1 MRAPLE
7 GPKQSGRAPGRILRL
22 LLLFSSMIC
31 CACQTVQPIAVSM
44 GLSAAPNPF
53 DTQKAA
59 GAYETYYDI
68 FRDVPLPRDMK
79 VDAAKTRRPGKAD
92 PPDTGFLMLTGNVE
106 QNSLLTAQALTLAKD
121 GWTVIAFYRAPHSM
135 LAAEKGDRVC
145 VVSLG
150 ESLTVTYMMIWVTP
164 RSNGFRAPLSRYS
177 TPEATP
183 QEGAQEPVN
192 TAPASPAP
200 TQGEIGESEL
210 SS

>member
-1 MRAPLE
+1 
-7 GPKQSGRAPGRILRL
+7 
-22 LLLFSSMIC
+22 
-31 CACQTVQPIAVSM
+31 M

-53 DTQKAA
+53 DNQKAA
-59 GAYETYYDI
+59 GAYETYYDL

-79 VDAAKTRRPGKAD
+79 VDADKTRRPGKAD

-106 QNSLLTAQALTLAKD
+106 QNSLLTAQALTLRRD

-145 VVSLG
+145 FVSLG

-177 TPEATP
+177 TTPEAEAATS
-183 QEGAQEPVN
+183 QGGAQEPVN
-192 TAPASPAP
+192 TAPASSPP
-200 TQGEIGESEL
+200 FQGEVGESEL